1 VPVDLDP
8 DERLEAVVQ
17 WSAHR
22 SGETTAHD
30 QDDMTLIVAAI
41 LLLPVAA
48 QPTAQAKDGQCPSGY
63 RCSVGSCAPVSDR
76 GPSLA
81 NAEGLIAYY
90 GPDGQGYNRGLP
102 HAATFASRQYLVQQ
116 YEPPNLPPDIIAPER
131 PRVSPR
137 QPKAAPPIVILPLD
151 PPEPQPTVPAPAPTV
166 PAERMPNPLTEWCGQ
181 EANAKAPLCRNMGS
195 PRVQR

>member
-1 VPVDLDP
+1 M
-8 DERLEAVVQ
+8 
-17 WSAHR
+17 
-22 SGETTAHD
+22 TA
-30 QDDMTLIVAAI
+30 TLILAAAI
-41 LLLPVAA
+41 LLPVTP

-63 RCSVGSCAPVSDR
+63 RYSVGSCAPVSDP

-102 HAATFASRQYLVQQ
+102 HAATLAPRQYLVQQ

-137 QPKAAPPIVILPLD
+137 QRKAAPPIAILPLD
-151 PPEPQPTVPAPAPTV
+151 PPESEPTTPAPVPTV
-166 PAERMPNPLTEWCGQ
+166 PAESMPNPLIEWCGQ
-181 EANAKAPLCRNMGS
+181 ETNAKAPLCRNMGT